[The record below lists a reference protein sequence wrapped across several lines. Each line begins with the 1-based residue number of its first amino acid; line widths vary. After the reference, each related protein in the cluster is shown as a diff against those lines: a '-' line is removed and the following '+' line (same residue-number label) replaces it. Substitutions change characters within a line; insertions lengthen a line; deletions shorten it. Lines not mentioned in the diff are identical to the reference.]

1 MPPLAGIWG
10 GFARKLT
17 YLPFPPRSSIPA
29 KAGISLFCRQRRG
42 FAASPLESGDSRF
55 RGNGDG
61 GIWGEFGNG
70 GAFFIWGEWGGF
82 PSHSSIPAKA
92 GIFAVMDAFDNRGIP
107 LRGKRF
113 LPSQEWNGGIPAKIN
128 ILPIPAKAGRD
139 SRASGNGMRG
149 EWKGSVGG
157 GGIKGV
163 WGVGEKKAPGG
174 GLLGD
179 MGVRCPLGCLGGWT
193 LPRGR
198 HQKRLPFPGW
208 K

>member
-1 MPPLAGIWG
+1 MPPLAVICGFAAGVGRFPLSREWGWG
-10 GFARKLT
+10 GMGGLGDLGGDLRHT
-17 YLPFPPRSSIPA
+17 LPFPPRSSIPA
-29 KAGISLFCRQRRG
+29 KAGISRG
-42 FAASPLESGDSRF
+42 GIVRHASPQAILCFRF
-55 RGNGDG
+55 A
-61 GIWGEFGNG
+61 EF
-70 GAFFIWGEWGGF
+70 
-82 PSHSSIPAKA
+82 
-92 GIFAVMDAFDNRGIP
+92 
-107 LRGKRF
+107 
-113 LPSQEWNGGIPAKIN
+113 
-128 ILPIPAKAGRD
+128 PAKAGRD